1 MRQKFLALFSIVLAS
16 VLLLAACTGSA
27 GIQGPAGPQ
36 GPAGSQGPEGLQ
48 GLAGPA
54 GGQMFTLTSS
64 AYVEQGIIPVKYS
77 GGGENVS
84 PALNW
89 ANPPEGTMSFALAM
103 IDPDIPWG
111 EEVPVYGQLPPPG
124 TMPGDLFSHW
134 ILVDISA
141 SVTSLAEGASVGT
154 PIKEYGGPGPPPGT
168 IAHTYI
174 LTLYALDVESLP
186 GVSAES
192 DYLAFTNAMAGH
204 VLATATL
211 TAYFGQ

>member
-1 MRQKFLALFSIVLAS
+1 MRQKFLALFSIALAG
-16 VLLLAACTGSA
+16 VLLLAACAGTAGVQGPQGSA
-27 GIQGPAGPQ
+27 GP
-36 GPAGSQGPEGLQ
+36 QGPEGLQ
-48 GLAGPA
+48 GPAGPQ

-64 AYVEQGIIPVKYS
+64 AYVEQGIIPAKYS

-89 ANPPEGTMSFALAM
+89 KNPPDGTMSFALAM

-111 EEVPVYGQLPPPG
+111 QEVPVYGQLPPPG

-134 ILVDISA
+134 IVVDISA

-154 PIKEYGGPGPPPGT
+154 PLKEYGGPAPPPGT
-168 IAHTYI
+168 KAHAYI

-192 DYLAFTNAMAGH
+192 DYLAFTDAMAGH